1 MRRRGK
7 RNSIFRT
14 NWRFFADEGGA
25 GGGAGGAADG
35 GAGGAAGAADGP
47 AVLNADGSFADGWIE
62 RAGIDAD
69 LRGNKSLA
77 GCKSLG
83 QMARMLVNAESL
95 IGRKGSIIPTDPAD
109 TKTTDAYFR
118 AVGWPESPEG
128 YPAIEPPADLPEGLQ
143 MDPEMFKAFAGWAHK
158 ARLTGSQMKS
168 LAADI
173 LGWNIAEHNAA
184 EGERA
189 RAREEAKAGM
199 RTAWQG
205 KYDHNVQ
212 LANTA
217 LAAFVD
223 EKDLAEIKGRGLLDD
238 PVFLRLMHKVGE
250 AVSPDRLHARTDG
263 AADGAAIQ
271 RQIEDLMT
279 SEAYLNGG
287 QNGRPKDPRHD
298 AVTQQVLQLRNQL
311 LNARR

>member
-1 MRRRGK
+1 MHRRRKAFAG
-7 RNSIFRT
+7 RRL
-14 NWRFFADEGGA
+14 NWRFFAEESGVPA
-25 GGGAGGAADG
+25 GGGPAAGGTPDSP
-35 GAGGAAGAADGP
+35 P
-47 AVLNADGSFADGWIE
+47 AVATVVNADGSFADGWIE

-69 LRGNKSLA
+69 LKTNKTVV

-95 IGRKGSIIPTDPAD
+95 VGRKGSIIPTDPAD
-109 TKTTDAYFR
+109 TKTADAYFR

-128 YPAIEPPADLPEGLQ
+128 YPAIEPPADLPEGLE
-143 MDPEMFKAFAGWAHK
+143 MKPEMFKVFREWSHK
-158 ARLTGSQMKS
+158 ARLTASQMKS
-168 LAADI
+168 LAGDI
-173 LGWNIAEHNAA
+173 LAWNVAQHNAA

-189 RAREEAKAGM
+189 QAAEQAKADM

-205 KYDHNVQ
+205 KYEQNVQ

-223 EKDLAEIKGRGLLDD
+223 EKDLAEIRQRGMLED

-263 AADGAAIQ
+263 SADGAAIQ
-271 RQIEDLMT
+271 RQIDDLMT

-287 QNGRPKDPRHD
+287 QHGRPKDPRHD
-298 AVTQQVLQLRNQL
+298 AVTQQVMQLRNQL
-311 LNARR
+311 HNIR